1 MQLNYQKAFLQNTIV
16 KNAFIQNTIIM
27 RQINLI
33 VIHCSATKENHPF
46 TLQSLEAS
54 HRKRGFNG
62 IGYHYY
68 IRQSG
73 EVINTRP
80 LSRIGAHAKGYNRNS
95 IGICYE
101 GGLDKNGKPKD
112 TRTRAQREALRQL
125 VNELLAHFPGCK
137 VCGHRDLSPDLNR
150 NGKIEPREWTKLCPC
165 FDVASDIV
173 KLVKP
178 R

>member
-1 MQLNYQKAFLQNTIV
+1 MQFNLESVLVKTYID

-27 RQINLI
+27 RQINLL
-33 VIHCSATKENHPF
+33 VIHCSATKENQSF
-46 TLQSLEAS
+46 TVQALETS

-80 LSRIGAHAKGYNRNS
+80 LSRIGAHAKGNNRYS

-101 GGLDKNGKPKD
+101 GGLDKDGKPKD
-112 TRTRAQREALRQL
+112 TRTPEQRATLHRL
-125 VNELLAHFPGCK
+125 VNELLIRFPRCK
-137 VCGHRDLSPDLNR
+137 VCGHRDLSPDLNH
-150 NGKIEPREWTKLCPC
+150 NGKIEPYEWTKLCPC
-165 FDVASDIV
+165 FDVATE
-173 KLVKP
+173 L
-178 R
+178 